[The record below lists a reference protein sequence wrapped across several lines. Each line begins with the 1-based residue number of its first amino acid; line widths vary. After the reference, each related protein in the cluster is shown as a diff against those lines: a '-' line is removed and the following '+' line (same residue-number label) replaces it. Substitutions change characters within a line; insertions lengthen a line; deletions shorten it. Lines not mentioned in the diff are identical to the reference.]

1 MTDRHQPDN
10 PNAAHFEKPYF
21 LPRPMMRKQSQ
32 SERTRA
38 TQSRLA
44 KVKPAKITLP
54 PLPAALRE

>member
-44 KVKPAKITLP
+44 KVNGLGRKG
-54 PLPAALRE
+54 